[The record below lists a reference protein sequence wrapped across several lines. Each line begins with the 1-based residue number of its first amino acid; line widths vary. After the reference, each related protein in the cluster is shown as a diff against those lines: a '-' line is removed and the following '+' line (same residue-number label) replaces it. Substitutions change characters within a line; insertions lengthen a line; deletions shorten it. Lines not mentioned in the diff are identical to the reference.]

1 MTDSTSFFIINTLR
15 LPELIQEDID
25 SLYDR
30 YEELMTQATHITQE
44 IKPVVGGGGGPAG
57 KIEPLVL
64 QMVKVA
70 EEIESKLRQLYNA
83 REERTKLLNMI
94 PDLNSR
100 ALVAA
105 RFIDRKSY
113 LQIARENNV
122 SKTTVINAVKR
133 SISVIASEAQG
144 AVQNVSNDKIPTEG

>member
-70 EEIESKLRQLYNA
+70 EEIQSKLRHLYDA
-83 REERTKLLNMI
+83 REERQRLLNMI
-94 PDLNSR
+94 QDPNTR
-100 ALVAA
+100 ALVVA
-105 RFIDRKSY
+105 RFIDGKSY

-122 SKTTVINAVKR
+122 SKTAVINAVKR